1 MGMSLS
7 KLWEMV
13 KDKEVCSAAVQ
24 GVADSQPGMKTE
36 QQQTP
41 SCVNWLFISFPF
53 ENAQLS
59 AYISIG
65 GFAFVFL
72 MINKK
77 IFMKINFC
85 HLRGKQNSFKFVFDT
100 LTLFMAF

>member
-1 MGMSLS
+1 MRWLSGISDPMGMSLS

-41 SCVNWLFISFPF
+41 SCVN
-53 ENAQLS
+53 
-59 AYISIG
+59 
-65 GFAFVFL
+65 
-72 MINKK
+72 
-77 IFMKINFC
+77 
-85 HLRGKQNSFKFVFDT
+85 
-100 LTLFMAF
+100 